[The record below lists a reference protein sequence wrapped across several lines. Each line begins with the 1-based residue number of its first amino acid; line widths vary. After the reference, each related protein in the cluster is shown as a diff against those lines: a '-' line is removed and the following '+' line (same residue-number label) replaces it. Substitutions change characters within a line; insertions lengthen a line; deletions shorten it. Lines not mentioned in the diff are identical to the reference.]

1 VIRRLD
7 SGQPAPRTG
16 IFRIAWDLRYRSPAV
31 SRGRDAD
38 EVEESPSGPRGP
50 FVLPGKYEVRLRAGG
65 EEQRQT
71 VEVLADPLVSMS
83 ADDRQT
89 WHDTLVALSDMYRV
103 SRAALTTLDQLQKD
117 GGDARE
123 EIAALVTMLRGE
135 PAHGVALTPEP
146 PALAQQISQL
156 LTRIEASTALPTADQ
171 QRLTRR
177 SHERLTELISR
188 LRKVAPDAASALV
201 LAPLPARVR

>member
-1 VIRRLD
+1 
-7 SGQPAPRTG
+7 
-16 IFRIAWDLRYRSPAV
+16 
-31 SRGRDAD
+31 
-38 EVEESPSGPRGP
+38 
-50 FVLPGKYEVRLRAGG
+50 
-65 EEQRQT
+65 
-71 VEVLADPLVSMS
+71 
-83 ADDRQT
+83 
-89 WHDTLVALSDMYRV
+89 
-103 SRAALTTLDQLQKD
+103 
-117 GGDARE
+117 
-123 EIAALVTMLRGE
+123 
-135 PAHGVALTPEP
+135 LTPEP